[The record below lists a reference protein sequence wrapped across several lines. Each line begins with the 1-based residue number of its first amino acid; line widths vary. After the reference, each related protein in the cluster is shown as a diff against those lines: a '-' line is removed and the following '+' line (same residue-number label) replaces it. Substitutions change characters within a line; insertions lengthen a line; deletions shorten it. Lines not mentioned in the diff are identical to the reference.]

1 MNVQN
6 FNNNNNNQNNNNRQN
21 NFKVSNTLYNI
32 YFLLQDNIMNTG
44 LVNLDNLF
52 EDPKSKSGNNN
63 RNNSNNFF

>member
-1 MNVQN
+1 M
-6 FNNNNNNQNNNNRQN
+6 
-21 NFKVSNTLYNI
+21 LYNI

-63 RNNSNNFF
+63 GNNSNNFF